1 MYKIFS
7 NGFVSDNFDADAGA
21 IYDDLRAYIDDK
33 DEVMNLIETGTL
45 RSNRTYTAVVFTR
58 TAMGASRG
66 TLGQAIQ
73 NLDWSKDMDRYYHV
87 GQMLADYSQYYS
99 DNTSNWVRNK
109 NALQTAWAGSRPEE
123 FEAAKPV
130 LSVMFTEILV
140 TAFSNACAE
149 TGGYHIPTANMIR
162 NQCRKLQRKLEIEY
176 KVLKRTI
183 ER

>member
-1 MYKIFS
+1 MYRIFT
-7 NGFVSDNFDADAGA
+7 NGFVSDNLDADAGA
-21 IYDDLRAYIDDK
+21 IYDELRAYVDDK

-45 RSNRTYTAVVFTR
+45 RSNDRYTAVIFNR
-58 TAMGASRG
+58 TALDASWG
-66 TLGQAIQ
+66 TLSKAIHS
-73 NLDWSKDMDRYYHV
+73 LDWSKDMERQFEV

-130 LSVMFTEILV
+130 LSVMFSEILV
-140 TAFSNACAE
+140 RAFSNACAE
-149 TGGYHIPTANMIR
+149 AGGYNIPTANMIR